1 MRSLALLDQVVPD
14 RCHTP
19 RTIGSVAESDARSDR
34 ASLVVRVLDADER
47 TQLQVLKAATE
58 ASAPLYSAILAVL
71 AAAKERYQVQV
82 RTEDIAAELAANGL
96 DTTTLTS
103 ALEQLK
109 DWGAVTWTQDT
120 SRVARLE
127 DFHRRRELWQL
138 TAAGH
143 AAHDSVLRVLGA
155 AEQAGSLQRALFR
168 DIRENL
174 DALAAAV
181 DAGDATA
188 TYLRL
193 RDLDGA
199 LRDLAANAR
208 DFHATMAE
216 LRREQELAPERF
228 LAYKHLLIDYLQ
240 QFLDD
245 LFRYRT
251 QIAGQVAAI
260 EERGVDEM
268 VGLAAAGD
276 DSAGLF
282 VDRDLG
288 ARWRDR
294 WAGLAAWFR
303 PDRGQRSAGA
313 EELAAA
319 TTTAI
324 RDLMALL
331 RKLTE
336 SATRPITRASELVHL
351 ARWFGRCEPDD
362 AHRLFDA
369 AFGLASPLHLGQAE
383 DDPDRT
389 PAATSW
395 WNAPPVD
402 VPVTL
407 REYGRR
413 APAPPPAAAVDY
425 RDAKARLASEHRERR
440 AARVDAAAR
449 LTARPIEDRLLTAGE
464 LSLLLELLDRALHQR
479 PPHGEFKVKLEVE
492 GVRLILATADTSAVI
507 ATTAGT
513 LTLACVEL
521 EVHRP

>member
-1 MRSLALLDQVVPD
+1 MARPLD
-14 RCHTP
+14 
-19 RTIGSVAESDARSDR
+19 G
-34 ASLVVRVLDADER
+34 DER
-47 TQLQVLKAATE
+47 TKLQVLKAATE
-58 ASAPLYSAILAVL
+58 ASAPLYGAVL
-71 AAAKERYQVQV
+71 SILVAAKERYQVQV
-82 RTEDIAAELAANGL
+82 RTEEIAAQLAADGHE
-96 DTTTLTS
+96 TGTLPS

-174 DALAAAV
+174 DALIVAL
-181 DAGDATA
+181 DTGDATA

-216 LRREQELAPERF
+216 LRREHDLVPDRF

-240 QFLDD
+240 RFLED
-245 LFRYRT
+245 LFRYRA
-251 QIAGQVAAI
+251 QIAGQVSTV
-260 EERGVDEM
+260 EGRGLDRLAS
-268 VGLAAAGD
+268 LAAAGD

-282 VDRDLG
+282 ADADLA
-288 ARWRDR
+288 ARWLDR

-303 PDRGQRSAGA
+303 SGGGGARAAGS

-324 RDLMALL
+324 RDLMAFL
-331 RKLTE
+331 RRLTE
-336 SATRPITRASELVHL
+336 SATRPITRSSELLQL
-351 ARWFGRCEPDD
+351 ARWFGRGD
-362 AHRLFDA
+362 AVTGARLFDA
-369 AFGLASPLHLGQAE
+369 AFGLAPPHHLGQQE

-395 WNAPPVD
+395 WDAAPVQ

-413 APAPPPAAAVDY
+413 APAPPPAAAADY
-425 RDAKARLASEHRERR
+425 REAKARLASEHRERKV
-440 AARVDAAAR
+440 ARLDAAAR
-449 LTARPIEDRLLTAGE
+449 LTARPIDGRSLTAGE
-464 LSLLLELLDRALHQR
+464 MTLLLELVDRALHQR
-479 PPHGEFKVKLEVE
+479 PLEGEFKVEVEAE
-492 GVRLILATADTSAVI
+492 GVRLILATADD
-507 ATTAGT
+507 ATRIVTAAGT
-513 LTLACVEL
+513 LTLAGVEL

>member
-1 MRSLALLDQVVPD
+1 MADSDGRTD
-14 RCHTP
+14 RH
-19 RTIGSVAESDARSDR
+19 
-34 ASLVVRVLDADER
+34 SLVERALDADER
-47 TQLQVLKAATE
+47 AQLSVLKVATE
-58 ASAPLYSAILAVL
+58 PSAPLYGAILSVL
-71 AAAKERYQVQV
+71 VAAKERYQVQV
-82 RTEDIAAELAANGL
+82 RTEDVARDLALHGF
-96 DTTTLTS
+96 DTATLTS

-143 AAHDSVLRVLGA
+143 AAHESVLRVLGA

-174 DALAAAV
+174 DALAAAL
-181 DAGDATA
+181 DGGDATA

-208 DFHATMAE
+208 DFHSTMAE
-216 LRREQELAPERF
+216 LRREHELAPERF

-245 LFRYRT
+245 LFRYRV
-251 QIAGQVAAI
+251 QIASQVAAV
-260 EERGVDEM
+260 EERGVERM
-268 VGLAAAGD
+268 VELVVAGD

-282 VDRDLG
+282 ADHDLG

-294 WAGLAAWFR
+294 WMGLASWFR
-303 PDRGQRSAGA
+303 ADRQHAATGA
-313 EELAAA
+313 DQLAAA

-324 RDLMALL
+324 RDLMAFL
-331 RKLTE
+331 RRLTE
-336 SATRPITRASELVHL
+336 SATRPITRASELLHL
-351 ARWFGRCEPDD
+351 ARWFARSEPDD

-369 AFGLASPLHLGQAE
+369 AFGLASPHHLGQEEA
-383 DDPDRT
+383 DPDRT
-389 PAATSW
+389 PATASW
-395 WNAPPVD
+395 WSASPVE

-425 RDAKARLASEHRERR
+425 REAKGRLAAEHRERR
-440 AARVDAAAR
+440 AARVEAAAR
-449 LTARPIEDRLLTAGE
+449 LTARPIEGRELTPGE
-464 LSLLLELLDRALHQR
+464 FALLLELLDRGLHQR
-479 PPHGEFKVKLEVE
+479 PLEGEFKVEVESE
-492 GVRLILATADTSAVI
+492 GVRLIIATADESTRI
-507 ATTAGT
+507 TTRAGS
-513 LTLACVEL
+513 LTVASVEL
-521 EVHRP
+521 EVHRS

>member
-1 MRSLALLDQVVPD
+1 V
-14 RCHTP
+14 
-19 RTIGSVAESDARSDR
+19 GESEARKKR
-34 ASLVVRVLDADER
+34 PSLVARALDGDER

-58 ASAPLYSAILAVL
+58 ASAPLYGAILAVL
-71 AAAKERYQVQV
+71 VAAKERYQLQV
-82 RTEDIAAELAANGL
+82 RTEEIAGELSANGL
-96 DTTTLTS
+96 DTATLTS

-143 AAHDSVLRVLGA
+143 VAHDGVLRVLGA

-174 DALAAAV
+174 DALATAV
-181 DAGDATA
+181 DGGDATA

-216 LRREQELAPERF
+216 LRRDHELAPERF

-245 LFRYRT
+245 LFRYRN
-251 QIAGQVAAI
+251 QIAGQVGAV
-260 EERGVDEM
+260 EERGVDRLVE
-268 VGLAAAGD
+268 LAAAGD

-282 VDRDLG
+282 ADDDL
-288 ARWRDR
+288 AERWRDR

-303 PDRGQRSAGA
+303 PDRASARTGA

-324 RDLMALL
+324 RDLMAFL

-336 SATRPITRASELVHL
+336 SATRPITRASELLHL
-351 ARWFGRCEPDD
+351 ARWFARSEPAE

-369 AFGLASPLHLGQAE
+369 AFGLAPPHHLGQEE

-395 WNAPPVD
+395 WDAPAVD

-425 RDAKARLASEHRERR
+425 RDAKSCVLYKYTS
-440 AARVDAAAR
+440 
-449 LTARPIEDRLLTAGE
+449 
-464 LSLLLELLDRALHQR
+464 
-479 PPHGEFKVKLEVE
+479 PPDLG
-492 GVRLILATADTSAVI
+492 
-507 ATTAGT
+507 
-513 LTLACVEL
+513 
-521 EVHRP
+521 